1 MQEQQVP
8 VHARVIAGSATT
20 SILTNQ
26 VVQQQY
32 ELQKVEKRMEDM
44 KAALHLAC
52 GVLRQTNYMDDQ
64 VGGCCLSC
72 ICNHVGMFV
81 VSSMSLL
88 LVPLAEP
95 ARLAAVRFP
104 AFACLSCCLLYDRQL
119 QQLLTQP

>member
-1 MQEQQVP
+1 MFPCPTPPLLWLLPRLLPRLQEQQVP

-52 GVLRQTNYMDDQ
+52 GVLRQTNYMDQ
-64 VGGCCLSC
+64 
-72 ICNHVGMFV
+72 
-81 VSSMSLL
+81 
-88 LVPLAEP
+88 E
-95 ARLAAVRFP
+95 VR
-104 AFACLSCCLLYDRQL
+104 
-119 QQLLTQP
+119 